1 VRGGINAAGVV
12 NWFTP
17 GGPSSTEGRGPE
29 GGAIEFKVIGG
40 GGVGSEGDGMGGVAS
55 WTTGGGIIGA
65 DAGVGAGIAGAGV
78 GTGAAFG
85 TGASLTGG
93 RGGLIFNVIDRRGS
107 SAGIGAGVA
116 ELLPPSFFAFDF
128 PFPVSC
134 VDPSLDFGNTPV
146 AIFVFQA

>member
-17 GGPSSTEGRGPE
+17 GGPSSTDGRGPE

-40 GGVGSEGDGMGGVAS
+40 GGVGSEGEGMGGVAS
-55 WTTGGGIIGA
+55 LTAGGGIV
-65 DAGVGAGIAGAGV
+65 DAGAGAGIAGAGI
-78 GTGAAFG
+78 GAGAAFG
-85 TGASLTGG
+85 TGTCLTGG

-116 ELLPPSFFAFDF
+116 ELLFPSFFAFDF
-128 PFPVSC
+128 PLIVS
-134 VDPSLDFGNTPV
+134 PSLDFGNTPV
-146 AIFVFQA
+146 AIFVFHAWLT